1 MAEESVLKEFLVSLG
16 FKVDEP
22 GLKKFTDGVEQT
34 TKVALSTGK
43 AVLGVGL
50 AAQAMVV
57 NFSNAMEK
65 LYYSSRR
72 TGAAVENI
80 QALEFGSRKV
90 GIAAGVAQ
98 AALEQMTAA
107 ARVNPGLRGLMD
119 QMLGKSTAGMDQATV
134 MIDLVQK
141 LSDLPHHQGA
151 AFAGMF
157 GIDEKTFLMMKQGMP
172 ELLAAEKERLALNK
186 NLGLDMQEAARAG
199 MEYANSLR
207 DITERVSVLSGKL
220 SVELLPAFRLLNKEI
235 TSGLDNLAK
244 FEISKYPRTQ
254 AALSAA
260 GQVASGVIG
269 LDANQVDIGLKNLLK
284 NSPAAAITRG
294 VVDWREGARAEDAK
308 TPLLTPQQRYDA
320 AMKEA
325 ARVAALPPGPR
336 YQHNGLIGSV
346 WDWASDKYTGL
357 QRQAR
362 GQQPLPPRI
371 PMPVAPTVLPKLP
384 PVQETP
390 RAGPAGP
397 NGVTGNTPLGVRQNN
412 PGNLRNWDGVPSQN
426 GFANFGT
433 AQEGLSAMAANL
445 VTYYTKYGARNVND
459 IAKKWAPSHE
469 NDTAGYAAAISDRLG
484 VKGTDQ
490 LNLKDPAVLAKVM
503 DAMIKQEQGYNP
515 YGAHELVGAARSRTA
530 APAVLEQKT
539 DIHVHGQ
546 TDPRATA
553 AEIERAQ
560 RGVNADAIR
569 NLKGATR

>member
-1 MAEESVLKEFLVSLG
+1 MAEESTLKEFLIKLG

-22 GLKKFTDGVEQT
+22 GIKKFSSSVEDV
-34 TKVALSTGK
+34 TKIALTTGK
-43 AVLGVGL
+43 AVLGVGI

-80 QALEFGSRKV
+80 QALEFGSKKV

-98 AALEQMTAA
+98 AALEQMTSA

-134 MIDLVQK
+134 MLDLVQK

-151 AFAGMF
+151 QFAGMF

-207 DITERVSVLSGKL
+207 DITERVGVLSAKI
-220 SVELLPAFRLLNKEI
+220 SVELLPAFRILNSEI
-235 TSGLDNLAK
+235 VKGLDALGK
-244 FEISKYPRTQ
+244 FELSKHPRTEGV
-254 AALSAA
+254 LKAA
-260 GQVASGVIG
+260 GQAASGVMR
-269 LDANQVDIGLKNLLK
+269 LDPNQVDLGLKGLLM
-284 NSPAAAITRG
+284 NSPAAAIVGG
-294 VVDWREGARAEDAK
+294 VVDWREQRRAEEAGK
-308 TPLLTPQQRYDA
+308 PLLTPQERYEA
-320 AMKEA
+320 AMKED
-325 ARVAALPPGPR
+325 ARQRALPPGPR
-336 YQHNGLIGSV
+336 YQHNGLIGSM
-346 WDWASDKYTGL
+346 WDWAADKYTGW
-357 QRQAR
+357 QRNAR
-362 GQQPLPPRI
+362 GQAPLPPRL
-371 PMPVAPTVLPKLP
+371 PMPEAPTVSAPVAPEKD
-384 PVQETP
+384 

-397 NGVTGNTPLGVRQNN
+397 NGVTGNTPIGVRQNN
-412 PGNLRNWDGVPSQN
+412 PGNLRSWGNTPTQG

-445 VTYYTKYGARNVND
+445 VTYYSKYGAKSINS
-459 IAKKWAPSHE
+459 IAEKWAPRSE
-469 NDTAGYAAAISDRLG
+469 NDTAGYAAAISNRLG
-484 VKGTDQ
+484 VKGADQ

-515 YGAHELVGAARSRTA
+515 YGANELMSAARARTGAAPVT
-530 APAVLEQKT
+530 VDQKT
-539 DIHVHGQ
+539 EVHVHGVN
-546 TDPRATA
+546 DPRAAA
-553 AEIERAQ
+553 AEVERAQ
-560 RGVNADAIR
+560 RGVNADVVR
-569 NLKGATR
+569 NLKGAVR

>member
-1 MAEESVLKEFLVSLG
+1 MAEESTLKEFLVKLG

-22 GLKKFTDGVEQT
+22 GVKKFTDSVT
-34 TKVALSTGK
+34 DVTKVALTTGK
-43 AVLGVGL
+43 AVLGVGI

-65 LYYSSRR
+65 MYYASRR

-98 AALEQMTAA
+98 AALEQMTAS
-107 ARVNPGLRGLMD
+107 ARTNPGLRGLMD

-134 MIDLVQK
+134 MLDLVQK

-151 AFAGMF
+151 QFAGMF

-186 NLGLDMQEAARAG
+186 NLGIDMQEAARAG

-207 DITERVSVLSGKL
+207 DISERISTLSAKI
-220 SVELLPAFRLLNKEI
+220 SVELLPAFRILNKEI
-235 TSGLDNLAK
+235 TDGLNALGKFELAK
-244 FEISKYPRTQ
+244 HPRTE
-254 AALSAA
+254 AALKAA
-260 GQVASGVIG
+260 GQVASGLVNG
-269 LDANQVDIGLKNLLK
+269 DLNQVDVGAKGLLM
-284 NSPAAAITRG
+284 NSPAAAI
-294 VVDWREGARAEDAK
+294 ARATRDKYSAWRQARDAE
-308 TPLLTPQQRYDA
+308 PLLTPQERYDL
-320 AMKEA
+320 AMKEE
-325 ARVAALPPGPR
+325 ARLAALPPGPR

-357 QRQAR
+357 QRRVR
-362 GQQPLPPRI
+362 GQEPLPPRL
-371 PMPVAPTVLPKLP
+371 PMPEAPLLSAPVAP
-384 PVQETP
+384 ERE
-390 RAGPAGP
+390 RAGAAGA
-397 NGVTGNTPLGVRQNN
+397 NGVTGNTPIGVRQNN
-412 PGNLRNWDGVPSQN
+412 PGNLRSWGNTPTQG

-445 VTYYTKYGARNVND
+445 VTYYSKYGAKSVGA
-459 IAKKWAPSHE
+459 IAEKWAPRSE
-469 NDTAGYAAAISDRLG
+469 NDTVGYASAISNRLG
-484 VKGTDQ
+484 VKSTDQ

-515 YGAHELVGAARSRTA
+515 YGANELMSAARARTGAAPVT
-530 APAVLEQKT
+530 VDQKT
-539 DIHVHGQ
+539 EVHVHGVN
-546 TDPRATA
+546 DPRAAA
-553 AEIERAQ
+553 AEVERVQ
-560 RGVNADAIR
+560 RGVNADVVR

>member
-1 MAEESVLKEFLVSLG
+1 MREFLIKLG

-22 GLKKFTDGVEQT
+22 GIKKFSSSVEDV
-34 TKVALSTGK
+34 TKIAMTTGK

-72 TGAAVENI
+72 SGAAVENI

-98 AALEQMTAA
+98 AALEQMTAS
-107 ARVNPGLRGLMD
+107 ARANPGLRGLMD
-119 QMLGKSTAGMDQATV
+119 QMLGKSTADMDQATV
-134 MIDLVQK
+134 MLDLVQK

-151 AFAGMF
+151 QFAGMF

-199 MEYANSLR
+199 MEYANTLR
-207 DITERVSVLSGKL
+207 DITERVGTLSAKI
-220 SVELLPAFRLLNKEI
+220 SVELLPAFRILNKEI
-235 TSGLDNLAK
+235 TSGLDALGK
-244 FEISKYPRTQ
+244 FELSKHPRTE
-254 AALSAA
+254 AALKAA
-260 GQVASGVIG
+260 GQVASGLVNG
-269 LDANQVDIGLKNLLK
+269 DLNQVDVGAKGLLL
-284 NSPAAAITRG
+284 NSPAAALAREARDRATT
-294 VVDWREGARAEDAK
+294 WRQARDAE
-308 TPLLTPQQRYDA
+308 PMLTPQERYDL
-320 AMKEA
+320 AMKEE
-325 ARVAALPPGPR
+325 ARLRALPPAPR
-336 YQHNGLIGSV
+336 YQHNGLIGSA

-357 QRQAR
+357 QRSAR
-362 GQQPLPPRI
+362 GQSPLPPRL
-371 PMPVAPTVLPKLP
+371 PMPEAPALSAPVATEK
-384 PVQETP
+384 P

-397 NGVTGNTPLGVRQNN
+397 NGVTGNTPIGVRQNN
-412 PGNLRNWDGVPSQN
+412 PGNLRSWGNTPTQG

-445 VTYYTKYGARNVND
+445 VGYYSKYGAKNINA
-459 IAKKWAPSHE
+459 IAEKWAPRSE
-469 NDTAGYAAAISDRLG
+469 NDTVGYASAIAGRMG
-484 VKGTDQ
+484 VKGTDE

-515 YGAHELVGAARSRTA
+515 YGSTELMSAARGRTGAAPVT
-530 APAVLEQKT
+530 VDQKT
-539 DIHVHGQ
+539 DIHVHGA

-553 AEIERAQ
+553 AEVQ
-560 RGVNADAIR
+560 RLQQGVNADAVR
-569 NLKGATR
+569 NLKGAVR